1 MKDALIQSLH
11 LLLRR
16 GLLMGAAL
24 LVAVLG
30 AGFLLLA
37 GFVALRHAFGMVPAA
52 LIMGTSLLL
61 LAAALVLAASNQ
73 VRPAPPLPD
82 PPPPT
87 AKPADPATMAAFTTA
102 FVLGRYL
109 AGRKRD

>member
-73 VRPAPPLPD
+73 VRPAPP
-82 PPPPT
+82 PPT

>member
-24 LVAVLG
+24 LVASLG

-61 LAAALVLAASNQ
+61 LAAALALAASNQ
-73 VRPAPPLPD
+73 VRPA